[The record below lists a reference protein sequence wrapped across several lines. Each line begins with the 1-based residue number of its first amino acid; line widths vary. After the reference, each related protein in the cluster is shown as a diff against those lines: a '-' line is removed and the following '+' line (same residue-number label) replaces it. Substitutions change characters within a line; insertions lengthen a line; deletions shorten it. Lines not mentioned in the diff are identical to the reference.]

1 MAELDERDAV
11 QLHQEDVD
19 IKGRKTA
26 SICILDVK
34 YATGDIR
41 LIVCTCIIQTR
52 SFRYYGYEFITAEE
66 GVGLTTELRYGT

>member
-19 IKGRKTA
+19 VKGRKKA
-26 SICILDVK
+26 SVCFLDVK
-34 YATGDIR
+34 HATGDVR
-41 LIVCTCIIQTR
+41 FIVCTCIIQTR
-52 SFRYYGYEFITAEE
+52 SFRCYGYEFKTAEE